1 METINERIDLLI
13 KQLKMNKNSFSNHI
27 GLSNSTTISNIIGGR
42 KSFPSFDILEKI
54 ILSIDGINI
63 EWLMIGKGQMFK
75 EKSQIDTKNI
85 QIQEEQEKYY
95 NCDNCKHKQQIIN
108 TQNQRIEDLNKLL
121 DSKNE
126 IIEMLKS
133 SLK

>member
-63 EWLMIGKGQMFK
+63 EWLMIGKGEMFK
-75 EKSQIDTKNI
+75 PKNQTETMNIKEYEEEYSTCKNCRHKQEIINSQKQRISDLSQLIDT
-85 QIQEEQEKYY
+85 
-95 NCDNCKHKQQIIN
+95 
-108 TQNQRIEDLNKLL
+108 
-121 DSKNE
+121 KNE